1 MTDMD
6 VDEPEQWP
14 LVSKVFL
21 VHDHDTETVQ
31 GVHII
36 DHNEHFSANLLRFF
50 MQIVLYTV
58 SPEYSVPVALMH
70 YLPAQQRIELSLSD
84 TGSEEACLQLRN
96 RAETDGLPH
105 FLRRF
110 KQAATSAT
118 TATTSRCTYVEVR
131 YKTLADITTG
141 NVVAIFDGAATLP
154 DEISC
159 PSYHDFFRVAS
170 QQ

>member
-6 VDEPEQWP
+6 IDEPEQWP

-21 VHDHDTETVQ
+21 VHDRETETVQ
-31 GVHII
+31 GVHIT
-36 DHNEHFSANLLRFF
+36 EHGEQFSANLLRFF

-58 SPEYSVPVALMH
+58 SPEYTVPVALMH

-84 TGSEEACLQLRN
+84 TGTEDACLQLRN
-96 RAETDGLPH
+96 RAETDGLAH

-110 KQAATSAT
+110 KAVATGAT
-118 TATTSRCTYVEVR
+118 ACTFVEVR

-141 NVVAIFDGAATLP
+141 NVVAIFDAAASLP

-159 PSYHDFFRVAS
+159 PPYHEFFRVAAS

>member
-1 MTDMD
+1 MIDMD

-21 VHDHDTETVQ
+21 VRDSETDTVQ
-31 GVHII
+31 GVHIP
-36 DHNEHFSANLLRFF
+36 EHSEQFSANLLRFF

-58 SPEYSVPVALMH
+58 SPEFTTPVALMH
-70 YLPAQQRIELSLSD
+70 YLPSQQRIELSLSD
-84 TGSEEACLQLRN
+84 TGTEDACLQLRN
-96 RAETDGLPH
+96 KAESDGLGY

-110 KQAATSAT
+110 KQAV
-118 TATTSRCTYVEVR
+118 TTSSTCTFVELR
-131 YKTLADITTG
+131 YKTMADITVN
-141 NVVAIFDGAATLP
+141 NVVSIFENAAPLP

-159 PSYHDFFRVAS
+159 PQYHEFFRVAS